1 MKILIIDDEAEIIT
15 ILKNYFESNGHSVI
29 SARNGRD
36 AINYQQREQPDILI
50 LDVMLPD
57 ITGTEVCRTIRS
69 TSNVPILMLSA
80 KGTDLDQILAL
91 GLGADEYATKPFS
104 PSVIL
109 AKASALVRRCSG
121 NNTTVS
127 QDSRY
132 LCGSLYIDSVAH
144 VVKVDN
150 IVVNLTPKEFVLLL
164 HLIRNSE
171 RVFTKEELFD
181 LIWGDEYGD
190 ISTVTVH
197 VRKIR
202 EKIEINPSE
211 PKFISTV
218 WGVGYKFSGYEE

>member
-1 MKILIIDDEAEIIT
+1 MKILIVDDEAEIIA
-15 ILKNYFESNGHSVI
+15 ILKNYFESNGHIVI
-29 SARNGRD
+29 SARNGRE
-36 AINYQQREQPDILI
+36 ALIRQQKEQPDVII

-57 ITGTEVCRTIRS
+57 IDGTEVCRTIRS

-109 AKASALVRRCSG
+109 AKASALVRRCEG
-121 NNTTVS
+121 NTATLS
-127 QDSRY
+127 KGSRY
-132 LCGSLYIDSVAH
+132 NCGSLFIDSDAH
-144 VVKVDN
+144 IVKVDN
-150 IVVNLTPKEFVLLL
+150 VVVNLAPKEFVLLL
-164 HLIRNSE
+164 HLIRNSD

-181 LIWGDEYGD
+181 LIWGDEFGD

-197 VRKIR
+197 IRKIR
-202 EKIEINPSE
+202 EKIEINPPE